1 MRLYEAAIACR
12 AYGAFGGGFDDSLQ
26 AFIAQTDG
34 APDLESGGC
43 GPHLMKWLN
52 DWGCRQ
58 FAKEHHRDALERLR
72 AWAHRHADDLPG
84 YTTSILRLTEAEIR
98 GTARAYDEL
107 KEIEASQRRTIHGT
121 HGVRVGATGAAKI
134 LYALRPNTL
143 PPWDDAI
150 RERLKCDGSAESYN
164 RFLRLVMDEIQELLA
179 DAARHGVSSE
189 QLPSAIGRGVSTLPK
204 IVDEYFWVTIT
215 RNFTIPKPLEL
226 QTWASWCSGS

>member
-1 MRLYEAAIACR
+1 
-12 AYGAFGGGFDDSLQ
+12 
-26 AFIAQTDG
+26 
-34 APDLESGGC
+34 
-43 GPHLMKWLN
+43 MKWLN